1 MVGAV
6 ISGGKFCSKVSVSL
20 LRSKVVKAEKLTF
33 EFLIPT
39 FLSWGNWESLVVC
52 FLKYSSLFSLPDIE
66 VESVAIRVVDVAAM
80 TSKCSN
86 SSIFRQKDKLVSPI
100 ELKLL
105 VSFLV
110 NQVVPSGHASTR
122 VSELG
127 MDFFSPSGKVLE
139 LVLGTNLEAARQTP

>member
-1 MVGAV
+1 M
-6 ISGGKFCSKVSVSL
+6 
-20 LRSKVVKAEKLTF
+20 KAEKLTF

-52 FLKYSSLFSLPDIE
+52 FPKYISLFSLPDIE

-86 SSIFRQKDKLVSPI
+86 LYAIFRQKDKLVSPI